1 MAPWRSGLST
11 RVVRLKWAS
20 KGTTVSFSFPSS
32 LASLV
37 VTQIEHLV
45 GKLEQRSKM
54 DISASINSFHYGVLF
69 THTNYLEEATY

>member
-32 LASLV
+32 LV

-45 GKLEQRSKM
+45 GKLEQRLKM